1 MKHTDQILK
10 TTKEHLHLLKFSK
23 DDVAT
28 TEIEKRRRRISL
40 IRAMRL
46 GNLLKNKVSIYF
58 RDSLDRLIY
67 VHTTIWGVTQ
77 RNIIL
82 KKGVLIPIHRIEKI
96 E

>member
-1 MKHTDQILK
+1 MKSPGQTLK

-28 TEIEKRRRRISL
+28 TEIEKRRRTTSL
-40 IRAMRL
+40 VKAMRL
-46 GNLLKNKVSIYF
+46 GNLFKNKVSIYF

-67 VHTTIWGVTQ
+67 VRTTIWGVTQ
-77 RNIIL
+77 QNVIL
-82 KKGVLIPIHRIEKI
+82 KKGALIPIHRIERV